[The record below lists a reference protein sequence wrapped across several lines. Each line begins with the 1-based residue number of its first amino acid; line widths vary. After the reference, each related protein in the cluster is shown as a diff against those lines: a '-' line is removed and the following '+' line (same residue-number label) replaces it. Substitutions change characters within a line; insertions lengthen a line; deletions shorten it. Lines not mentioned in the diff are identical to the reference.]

1 MELFLLFIIDIIW
14 VNYDPLMTKLTNFL
28 LIFQVLVFLILFYIL
43 GRFTYFFNLKLLRF
57 WSIFRMIPV
66 SQSTRILWNPALFI
80 ILTFRKTQTR
90 QNIEWL
96 FVMLL
101 FMLKNTRKMKF
112 VFFFFNFWY
121 LQTSSRLIFFDR
133 FPIKTL

>member
-1 MELFLLFIIDIIW
+1 MLLIIDIIL

-133 FPIKTL
+133 FPI

>member
-1 MELFLLFIIDIIW
+1 MLLIIDIIL

-28 LIFQVLVFLILFYIL
+28 LIFQVLVFLILFYIF

-133 FPIKTL
+133 FPI